1 MRLFTPLFLLGSLL
15 TYISYSQSPQ
25 PATDYP
31 SLYHRAE
38 KLFNASNASAVTDS
52 TALSLYLQASRILV
66 KKNIY
71 NDILVDCWL
80 KCGILLM
87 TGRDQAKAM
96 NYFHQVIDLKKSN
109 QNLPDSLF
117 FKPCLYAG
125 SIQYELNNLDSAEY
139 YYKKAEAI
147 YSENTG
153 LTGSERLFNKLGA
166 LYFETGDYNKSIS
179 YFEKA
184 LALVQDNSPSNLFF
198 VITYKNNI
206 ATTLMKLGRF
216 DQALKIFRELL
227 AYGNP
232 ADELLFNIGNT
243 YFEKSEYHEAI
254 RYLRQVRHLGFD
266 KIGSLIKI
274 FIHLHQYDSAKHYL
288 SEANRLLTSNSKLNS
303 TVTHGMILKFSG
315 DLKAATGKPLE
326 ALKDYQS
333 AIISLD
339 PSFKDESPSANPTTF
354 SGLQNFSF
362 LFDALIAK
370 ANLLKSME
378 GSGNRYLEQSIP
390 AYASAFALASHVE
403 KMYFSDD
410 ARLFLK
416 NRVNPATQEGVGA
429 AIRLYDKTKDEHYKN
444 VAFNFIESNK
454 ASVLQAG
461 LKNLELSAIPGLP
474 ISLIAQ
480 EKRYKTQLAKLEIE
494 SAGMQRN
501 LLSTNELDLKI
512 HDLEIS
518 LASIQDK
525 LDENPVYHALK
536 FSGSS
541 VDLENVRKG
550 LQGSDEAILSY
561 YYTGSNLIC
570 FYVTKE
576 DVGFMSMPLKETLFA
591 DIVSLRRELLMPEAS
606 GGKYLREMGISLF
619 KNLLGSVF
627 QKIENKKHLIII
639 PFNEISY
646 VPFEMLVNPDDA
658 SLLVKNFYISYNYS
672 ASSLS
677 DNRNATVGKYIV
689 LAMAP
694 FSEKSEILN
703 MSALPA
709 SLEEIEQLPGKKLLG
724 PQATK
729 SQFEYFSGQFPVI
742 HLATHAVANDSNLL
756 GSYIAFYGLKNEA
769 DELHRLYEQ
778 EIYTID
784 LKSVRLV
791 ILSACET
798 GNGVLVNG
806 EGVMSLSRAFSYA
819 GCKSV
824 ITSLWKADELST
836 SFIAKHLHHYLQ
848 KGLSIDESLQKAKID
863 YLETNEVEERYKNPA
878 YWAHLILIGNFES
891 VVKPTNNWWLET
903 ILIVVFIFIA
913 YGLIKKTRHRN
924 MPGWF
929 YRIYITDEG

>member
-1 MRLFTPLFLLGSLL
+1 MRLFTPLFLLVSLL
-15 TYISYSQSPQ
+15 TYNSYGQNPK
-25 PATDYP
+25 PAADYP

-38 KLFNASNASAVTDS
+38 KLFNASNASAITDS
-52 TALSLYLQASRILV
+52 TALSFYLRTSGILL
-66 KKNIY
+66 KKTIY
-71 NDILVDCWL
+71 NDTLVDCWL

-87 TGRDQAKAM
+87 TGRDPAKALQ
-96 NYFHQVIDLKKSN
+96 YFHQAVDLKQLN
-109 QNLPDSLF
+109 HLLPDSLF
-117 FKPCLYAG
+117 FKPYLYAG
-125 SIQYELNNLDSAEY
+125 TIQYELNNLDSAEY
-139 YYKKAEAI
+139 YYKKAETI
-147 YSENTG
+147 YAENTG

-206 ATTLMKLGRF
+206 ATALMKLGRY

-227 AYGNP
+227 TYGNP

-243 YFEKSEYHEAI
+243 YFEKSEYQEAI
-254 RYLRQVRHLGFD
+254 KYLRQVRNLGFD
-266 KIGSLIKI
+266 KLGSLIKI
-274 FIHLHQYDSAKHYL
+274 FIHLHQFDSAKYYL
-288 SEANRLLTSNSKLNS
+288 SEANRLLTLNDKLNS
-303 TVTHGMILKFSG
+303 TITHGMILKFSG
-315 DLKAATGKPLE
+315 DLNTAIGKPLE

-333 AIISLD
+333 AIINLD
-339 PSFKDESPSANPTTF
+339 PSFKDESPSANPSSF

-370 ANLLKSME
+370 ANLLKSID
-378 GSGNRYLEQSIP
+378 GNGNRYLELSIP

-416 NRVNPATQEGVGA
+416 TRVNPATQEGVEA
-429 AIRLYDKTKDEHYKN
+429 AIRLYYKTKDEQYKN
-444 VAFNFIESNK
+444 IAFNFIESNK
-454 ASVLQAG
+454 ATVLQAG

-474 ISLIAQ
+474 VNMIAE
-480 EKRYKTQLAKLEIE
+480 EKKYKAQLAKLQIE
-494 SAGMQRN
+494 SAALEKN
-501 LLSTNELDLKI
+501 LRSTSELVAKI

-536 FSGSS
+536 FSVSS
-541 VDLENVRKG
+541 VNLENIRKG
-550 LQGSDEAILSY
+550 LHGSDEAILSY

-576 DVGFMSMPLKETLFA
+576 DVGFLSMPLRENLFA
-591 DIVSLRRELLMPEAS
+591 DILSLRKELLMPEAS

-619 KNLLGSVF
+619 QSLLGPVF
-627 QKIENKKHLIII
+627 KKIENKKHLIII

-646 VPFEMLVNPDDA
+646 VPFEMLVDPADA
-658 SLLVKNFYISYNYS
+658 SLLVNRFYISYNYS
-672 ASSLS
+672 ASFLS
-677 DNRNATVGKYIV
+677 DSRNASVNKYMV

-694 FSEKSEILN
+694 FSDKNEILN
-703 MSALPA
+703 LPALPA
-709 SLEEIEQLPGKKLLG
+709 SLEEIERLPGKKLHG
-724 PQATK
+724 SQATK
-729 SQFEYFSGQFPVI
+729 SQFEYLSGQFPVI

-806 EGVMSLSRAFSYA
+806 EGIMSLSRAFSYA

-836 SFIAKHLHHYLQ
+836 SFITKHLHHYLQ
-848 KGLSIDESLQKAKID
+848 RGMSIDESLQKAKID

-878 YWAHLILIGNFES
+878 YWAHLILIGNVNS
-891 VVKPTNNWWLET
+891 IIKPADNWWLET
-903 ILIVVFIFIA
+903 VLIMVFIFIT
-913 YGLIKKTRHRN
+913 YGIIKKARHKN
-924 MPGWF
+924 MPG
-929 YRIYITDEG
+929 